1 MTGFKFP
8 CSPSRVASARRGLL
22 ALALMLAPLGAGV
35 AVAPS
40 PALAVAADLP
50 DARVQGW
57 SVHRYMGG
65 AIAQI
70 AAPDRGWLAV
80 RCQRRARV
88 GELSFRQPAIAE
100 AAGHPLDVEFSF
112 DGGGQVAQRLTWD
125 EVERHWRVRF
135 GPRGELAD
143 RMARSGTMRVTV
155 RDGLGR
161 EVPGSDFT
169 LDGASESL
177 ARMFEICA

>member
-1 MTGFKFP
+1 MTGSMFP
-8 CSPSRVASARRGLL
+8 RSLLGVAAARRGLVAL
-22 ALALMLAPLGAGV
+22 TLALMPLGA
-35 AVAPS
+35 AVSVVPS

-70 AAPDRGWLAV
+70 ASPDRGWLAV

-88 GELSFRQPAIAE
+88 GELSFRQPSMAE

-112 DGGGQVAQRLTWD
+112 DGGGRVAQRLTWD

-161 EVPGSDFT
+161 EAPGSDFT
-169 LDGASESL
+169 LDGSSGALS
-177 ARMFEICA
+177 RMFEICA